1 MLSCDARN
9 TAWVSFDGRKRQEI
23 CHGDRL
29 VYMLPRLDYMTK
41 QSPLIRDK
49 KFNSLG
55 CCINTYRLSYVTWA
69 TLTWLIHRLASVVFL
84 LLQESSQCLKNMRT
98 VLPQRGL
105 HGFVFPQWNVSLCDA
120 ILYSR
125 FSITITTSCFPVP
138 SICFRD
144 PVNDWFESLAQ
155 CLHWNVRKKQN
166 YLSSED
172 EFWALWS
179 LQDSVLICAWPC
191 TVPFY
196 LI

>member
-29 VYMLPRLDYMTK
+29 VCMLPRFGYTTK

-69 TLTWLIHRLASVVFL
+69 RLKGQENLRWGSYAYVTHPEISFYYLFCFLKRAAGVWRTREQCCLRGGCVFSSFPNETSASV
-84 LLQESSQCLKNMRT
+84 T
-98 VLPQRGL
+98 
-105 HGFVFPQWNVSLCDA
+105 
-120 ILYSR
+120 LYSLLSCC
-125 FSITITTSCFPVP
+125 SITITTSCFPVP

-179 LQDSVLICAWPC
+179 L
-191 TVPFY
+191 
-196 LI
+196 